1 VRGRSRRGLG
11 PFVAALLLVAVGPGL
26 AAAERAPRA
35 APLAG
40 PGHAVP
46 ALADLAPPPTPS
58 DTLSLTLR
66 EATDRA
72 LRHNPAYRRTTR
84 NLELNAIGHRGAWLD
99 VLPQPSLTLLSTDMT
114 WQRQTVAEDFFG
126 NPLENPESQT
136 VQTSRSRQGFSLG
149 FELDLGNVVGLREQA
164 SQSRIR
170 ELTVD
175 WEGRLLT
182 AEVARAFAGVVELQ
196 AGLELEEEL
205 LAEAERNLEA
215 ARRLFTLARQD
226 RTDVLGAELDV
237 AERENAVA
245 RTRGELQNAH
255 LALRNLMGDPE
266 LGPFR
271 VEAPPVEV
279 FDPTRLDPDALAAR
293 AVGGSPRVLE
303 GEEGV
308 RAAEHGVT
316 RERAVW
322 LPRVSAGF
330 NRNRQEFL
338 RDGSAFFAVNPA
350 GEWANAHRARVEVR
364 NQEETLRE
372 ARLQVEEEARRPPE
386 TGGGGHALPG
396 GRPPGGGCWG
406 ISFMFF
412 RPPHRPPPG
421 RELPPAG
428 GLHLLPGGGPRRG
441 GAARHRAP
449 GGPLAATPQVER
461 ITSISREGVSLVTL
475 RFAWGTNMDF
485 AMLNVRERLDNVRGV
500 LPEQATRP
508 RILRVDPE
516 SEPIMVLSVA
526 GGGTSGRRRSWRRT
540 SSGAAWSS
548 WTGWPRPPSPGGWTG
563 RSWWRWTRSS
573 SRPTASP
580 WGGGPGPRP
589 GEPGQHRGDHPGGAL
604 PLSPPHPGGVPD
616 GGGDR
621 RRWWWRQERRGG
633 RGGRGPSG

>member
-46 ALADLAPPPTPS
+46 ALADLAPLPTPS

-350 GEWANAHRARVEVR
+350 GEWAQTLFFQVSLPDPALYFRRQNNAHRARVEVR

-372 ARLQVEEEARRPPE
+372 ARLQVEEEARRLLVELE
-386 TGGGGHALPG
+386 T
-396 GRPPGGGCWG
+396 
-406 ISFMFF
+406 
-412 RPPHRPPPG
+412 
-421 RELPPAG
+421 
-428 GLHLLPGGGPRRG
+428 
-441 GAARHRAP
+441 
-449 GGPLAATPQVER
+449 
-461 ITSISREGVSLVTL
+461 
-475 RFAWGTNMDF
+475 
-485 AMLNVRERLDNVRGV
+485 
-500 LPEQATRP
+500 
-508 RILRVDPE
+508 
-516 SEPIMVLSVA
+516 
-526 GGGTSGRRRSWRRT
+526 SWRSLT
-540 SSGAAWSS
+540 
-548 WTGWPRPPSPGGWTG
+548 
-563 RSWWRWTRSS
+563 
-573 SRPTASP
+573 
-580 WGGGPGPRP
+580 
-589 GEPGQHRGDHPGGAL
+589 L
-604 PLSPPHPGGVPD
+604 
-616 GGGDR
+616 
-621 RRWWWRQERRGG
+621 QERRVALAEERLELQLQSYRLGQATFLELQSATEAAAQARRQALDARFAFHRTRVELERVLGEPVGPEGG
-633 RGGRGPSG
+633 P